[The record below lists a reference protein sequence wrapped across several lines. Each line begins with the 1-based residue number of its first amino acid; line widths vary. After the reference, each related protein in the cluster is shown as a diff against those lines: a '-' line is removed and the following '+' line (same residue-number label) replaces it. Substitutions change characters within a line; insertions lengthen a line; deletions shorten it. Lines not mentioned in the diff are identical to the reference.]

1 MVGNVRLFLTAKLKE
16 AVILIMRMLSLLKMM
31 TNMSIFDK
39 KIVLGINLKK
49 KIDLVVLII
58 FIQILTLG
66 NEVSNDD
73 DL

>member
-1 MVGNVRLFLTAKLKE
+1 
-16 AVILIMRMLSLLKMM
+16 MRMLSLLKMM